1 MKRRKQT
8 ILSPPQGSLHCNGSL
23 LFMELYWGQAL
34 HVEEVQGAWKSECS
48 QFGNIF
54 GSLTV
59 QGIPICEKCKQI
71 AKLGLETSRRKFLLT
86 FGKFIQIWQT

>member
-1 MKRRKQT
+1 
-8 ILSPPQGSLHCNGSL
+8 
-23 LFMELYWGQAL
+23 MELYWGQAL

-71 AKLGLETSRRKFLLT
+71 AKLGLETSRRKFVLT
-86 FGKFIQIWQT
+86 FGKFIQIWQTIEAISYPTRVYP